1 VRLFALKG
9 TETLGRAIAAEI
21 GCEFDPLEER
31 DFPEGEHKSRPLIS
45 VRDED
50 VYVVHSLYGHDG
62 QSPDDRLLRLLFFIA
77 TCRDNG
83 AARVTAVVPYL
94 AFMRKEVQTKPRDPV
109 TTRYVAAMFEA
120 VGTDMM
126 VGLEVHNKAAFQN
139 AFRCLTTHLDADRL
153 LVQQVQKLAGDEQVV
168 FVSPD
173 TGGMKRAS
181 RLQGVYE
188 AAAGRSAGTAMM
200 EKHRSEGVV
209 SGALFAGEVKGEVVF
224 IVDDM
229 IATGGTVLRAAEACR
244 QRGATRVYALATHAL
259 VEHWTDEFITNSVID
274 RIVVTD
280 SVGSLHNLP
289 PAITSKVEIVSCAS
303 LLGDAIKRLHAGG
316 SINRLLNP
324 LP

>member
-1 VRLFALKG
+1 MRLFALKG
-9 TETLGRAIAAEI
+9 TETLGRAIATDI

-31 DFPEGEHKSRPLIS
+31 EFPEGEHKSRPLIS
-45 VRDED
+45 VRNED
-50 VYVVHSLYGHDG
+50 VYIVHSLYGHDG

-83 AARVTAVVPYL
+83 AVRVTAVIPYF

-109 TTRYVAAMFEA
+109 TSRYVATLLET
-120 VGTDMM
+120 VGTDMV

-139 AFRCLTTHLDADRL
+139 AFRCRTTHLDAHHL
-153 LVQQVQKLAGDEQVV
+153 LVEKVKTLAGDGKVV
-168 FVSPD
+168 FLSPD

-181 RLQGVYE
+181 LVREAFE
-188 AAAGRSAGTAMM
+188 AAAGRPAGVAMM

-209 SGALFAGEVKGEVVF
+209 SGELFAGEVAGADVF

-229 IATGGTVLRAAEACR
+229 IATGGTLLKAAEACR
-244 QRGATRVYALATHAL
+244 QRGAGHVYGIATHAL
-259 VEHWTDEFITNSVID
+259 VEQWSKEFIASTALD

-280 SVGSLHNLP
+280 STGALDSLP
-289 PAITSKVEIVSCAS
+289 PTLAAKLEVVSCAG
-303 LLGDAIKRLHAGG
+303 LLSGAIRRLHGGG

>member
-9 TETLGRAIAAEI
+9 TQSLGRAIAAEI
-21 GCEFDPLEER
+21 GCEIDPLEER
-31 DFPEGEHKSRPLIS
+31 DFPEGEHKSRPLLS
-45 VRDED
+45 VRNED

-83 AARVTAVVPYL
+83 AARVTAIVPYL
-94 AFMRKEVQTKPRDPV
+94 AFMRKEVQTRPRDPI
-109 TTRYVAAMFEA
+109 TTRYVAALFEA
-120 VGTDMM
+120 VGTAMV

-139 AFRCLTTHLDADRL
+139 AFRCLTTHLDADHL
-153 LVQQVQKLAGDEQVV
+153 LVPEVDKLAGGDKVV

-173 TGGMKRAS
+173 TGGMKRAA
-181 RLQGVYE
+181 LMQAAFE
-188 AAAGRSAGTAMM
+188 AAQGRSAGMAMM

-209 SGALFAGEVKGEVVF
+209 TGEMFAGEVAGAAVF

-229 IATGGTVLRAAEACR
+229 IATGGTLVRAAQACR
-244 QRGATRVYALATHAL
+244 QHGAARVYALATHAL
-259 VEHWTDEFITNSVID
+259 VEHWTDEFVTSRAID

-280 SVGSLHNLP
+280 SVGSLAKLP
-289 PAITSKVEIVSCAS
+289 PAIAGRVKVVSCAG

-316 SINRLLNP
+316 SIHRLLNP

>member
-1 VRLFALKG
+1 MRLFALKG
-9 TETLGRAIAAEI
+9 TEPLGRAIAAEI

-31 DFPEGEHKSRPLIS
+31 EFPEGEHKSRPLIS
-45 VRDED
+45 VRNED

-120 VGTDMM
+120 AGADMV

-139 AFRCLTTHLDADRL
+139 AFRCRTTHLDADHL
-153 LVQQVQKLAGDEQVV
+153 LVQKVEKLAGDDKVV

-181 RLQGVYE
+181 LVQAAFE
-188 AAAGRSAGTAMM
+188 AAAGRSAGMAMM

-209 SGALFAGEVKGEVVF
+209 SGALFAGEVAGAAVF

-229 IATGGTVLRAAEACR
+229 IATGGTVLRAAQACR
-244 QRGATRVYALATHAL
+244 QRGAARVYALATHAL
-259 VEHWTDEFITNSVID
+259 VEHWTDEFITSSAID
-274 RIVVTD
+274 RIIVTD
-280 SVGSLHNLP
+280 SVRTLDDLP
-289 PAITSKVEIVSCAS
+289 PAIVAKVEVVSCAG
-303 LLGDAIKRLHAGG
+303 LLGEAIKRLHAGG